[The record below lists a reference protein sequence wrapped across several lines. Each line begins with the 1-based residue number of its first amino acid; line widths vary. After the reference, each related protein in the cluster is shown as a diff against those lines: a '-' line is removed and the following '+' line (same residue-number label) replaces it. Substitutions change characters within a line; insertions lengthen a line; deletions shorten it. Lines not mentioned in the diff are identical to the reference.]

1 LNHHKKIKALLA
13 VLIVLV
19 ICASGV
25 GYALIDTYS
34 GLKENPMAAFVSAG
48 PDEVKPKEEGSIL
61 TGDTPAETIR
71 IDGQTY
77 QKNANTISILM
88 LGVDWDGTEVKD
100 ATGART
106 DMLMLCTM
114 DVQNNQI
121 TFTSIPRDTRTKVHY
136 ADSKTGEIKDDT
148 MVTKIN
154 HAYVVAGGNDPEK
167 HGADNS
173 MLAVKDLIECDGQL
187 DIPVDYYVSIDLEH
201 LSDLAEALGGIEVTL
216 DQDYPDIGSK
226 GETIHLE
233 GNNVR
238 LYLQN
243 RKQMVG
249 GEMDRQRHE
258 QDFMMALAKKIKNMG
273 AVQAATKLFPQL
285 ANNVIQTN
293 LNLDQIVAM
302 AGVLDKIGSIDEIKM
317 DTFEETDESWQKF
330 PDPLV
335 SNPPKLDYFVM
346 DEDELLGKMLDL
358 YYIAQ

>member
-1 LNHHKKIKALLA
+1 MNHHKTIKALLA
-13 VLIVLV
+13 VLIVLI

-25 GYALIDTYS
+25 GYALIGTYS

-48 PDEVKPKEEGSIL
+48 PDEAVPEEGTALS
-61 TGDTPAETIR
+61 GDTPAETIR
-71 IDGQTY
+71 IDGRTY
-77 QKNANTISILM
+77 QKNPNTISILM
-88 LGVDWDGTEVKD
+88 MGIDWDGTEVKD

-106 DMLMLCTM
+106 DMLMLCTL
-114 DVQNNQI
+114 DVQNNKI

-136 ADSKTGEIKDDT
+136 ADKKTGEIEDKT
-148 MVTKIN
+148 CTTKIN
-154 HAYVVAGGNDPEK
+154 HAYVLAGGNDPNK

-173 MLAVKDLIECDGQL
+173 MLAVKDLIECEGRL

-201 LSDLAEALGGIEVTL
+201 LSDLAAALGGVEVTL
-216 DQDYPDIGSK
+216 DQDYPDIGDK
-226 GETIHLE
+226 GETINLK
-233 GNNVR
+233 GNDVR

-243 RKQMVG
+243 RKQMDD

-258 QDFMMALAKKIKNMG
+258 QDFMMALAKKIKSMG

-330 PDPLV
+330 PDPIV
-335 SNPPKLDYFVM
+335 STPSELDYFVM
-346 DEDELLGKMLDL
+346 NDDELLGKMLDL

>member
-1 LNHHKKIKALLA
+1 MNHHKKIKALLA
-13 VLIVLV
+13 VLIVLI

-25 GYALIDTYS
+25 GYALIGTYS
-34 GLKENPMAAFVSAG
+34 GLKENPMSAFVSAG
-48 PDEVKPKEEGSIL
+48 PDEAAPEEGVAL
-61 TGDTPAETIR
+61 AGDTPAETIQ
-71 IDGQTY
+71 IDGKTY

-106 DMLMLCTM
+106 DMLMLCTL

-121 TFTSIPRDTRTKVHY
+121 TFTSIPRETRTKVHY
-136 ADSKTGEIKDDT
+136 ADKKTGEIEDET
-148 MVTKIN
+148 CITKIN
-154 HAYVVAGGNDPEK
+154 HAYVLAGGNDTAK

-173 MLAVKDLIECDGQL
+173 MLAVKDLIECGGQL

-201 LSDLAEALGGIEVTL
+201 LSDLAAALGGVEVTL

-226 GETIHLE
+226 GETINLE
-233 GNNVR
+233 GNDVR

-243 RKQMVG
+243 RKQMDD

-317 DTFEETDESWQKF
+317 DTFEERDDSWQKF
-330 PDPLV
+330 PDPIV
-335 SNPPKLDYFVM
+335 STPPKLDYFVM

-358 YYIAQ
+358 YYIAR